1 MVGIIVKDYTHHNRS
16 LPKWDSPK
24 GKYISSK
31 RQYLNEIARAGL
43 IPYEKSEEIR
53 QKNED
58 NQKRNRKKYPKE
70 TYEFL
75 NSVKNRTNKSGKV
88 KLSDRQ
94 IDYMVKSGAIKDR
107 DKLKLPKHYQTAGGF
122 E

>member
-1 MVGIIVKDYTHHNRS
+1 MVNIIVKDYTHHNRS
-16 LPKWDSPK
+16 LPNWDSPK
-24 GKYISSK
+24 GRYINSK

-58 NQKRNRKKYPKE
+58 NQKRNKKYPKE
-70 TYEFL
+70 TYSFL
-75 NSVKNRTNKSGKV
+75 NSVKDRTDKSGKV

-94 IDYMVKSGAIKDR
+94 IDYMVKSGALRDR
-107 DKLKLPKHYQTAGGF
+107 DKLRLPKHYQSGGF